1 MINLKNLK
9 SLFIVEE
16 SEGAEKTPEKK
27 DPQPKTKEE
36 GSETK
41 DTQNGPAP
49 LPEQAVVN
57 KSKSDKKKNP
67 NPDGEF
73 DRRHYELLMRAIE
86 NNNIDGFDYLEFR
99 SSLNALK
106 NMPIDESTKFQTTFA
121 TASTLGLTYEKLLK
135 SAQYYRTIIDKEREK
150 FKMTLQEQVQQRVI
164 SKESDIERLNKE
176 IQKKSEE
183 IKRLTEAINEHQ
195 SELGKV
201 RAYIDDI
208 SNKIEQTKNNF
219 KTTYEHLLKQF
230 DGDIEKISRYLG
242 GK

>member
-1 MINLKNLK
+1 MFKKLK
-9 SLFIVEE
+9 SLFIEE
-16 SEGAEKTPEKK
+16 AEGAKVPEKQA
-27 DPQPKTKEE
+27 PSQKETVPDKVQNIDNQSTMPPVEVGE
-36 GSETK
+36 GKIT
-41 DTQNGPAP
+41 
-49 LPEQAVVN
+49 
-57 KSKSDKKKNP
+57 DKFTNI
-67 NPDGEF
+67 
-73 DRRHYELLMRAIE
+73 LLGALE
-86 NNNIDGFDYLEFR
+86 KNNIDGFDYLEFR

-135 SAQYYRTIIDKEREK
+135 SAEYYRTIIDKERDK
-150 FKMTLQEQVQQRVI
+150 FKMTLQEQVKQRVI

-183 IKRLTEAINEHQ
+183 IKRLTEAINQHQ
-195 SELGKV
+195 ADLGKV